1 MVQKYSSRLEALP
14 PANDYVHWETQQS
27 SANHDGDNHAKQ
39 LLRANQTPEQ
49 RSEEPDS
56 ARIKRMQSPM
66 EERAA
71 QSSPATSIAARPARQ
86 TVPAAEVMRRL
97 DAVQLRVKD
106 RRTARPGEA
115 SALLAEVVDTLAVAG
130 DDFSADEASRVY
142 SSIEA
147 ALQRVHD
154 DCMSDAAV
162 LLRQQQRNAQLVLD
176 HCANA
181 GLPMSPNQRFKLK
194 KWPGR
199 LAALAYDIEAREHR
213 ANTQN
218 YRPLPATLSQR
229 LGNEMFALFLQRL
242 PDAATV
248 AAQNE
253 IVARIDRAVRTRT
266 GHPDGSVHVFG
277 SAASGFGGSGSDID
291 LCAELPSEQAKTN
304 QLYASLRQHK
314 ARLAEIEAQFPDI
327 PRRAACVSFFDNVM
341 VPGYSSLSLT

>member
-1 MVQKYSSRLEALP
+1 MVQKYTSRLEALP
-14 PANDYVHWETQQS
+14 PGNDYVHWETQQS
-27 SANHDGDNHAKQ
+27 LAPHVDHDEHEHAKQ
-39 LLRANQTPEQ
+39 QLRPNQAPAEQ
-49 RSEEPDS
+49 RSAEAEP
-56 ARIKRMQSPM
+56 AEKRFPM

-71 QSSPATSIAARPARQ
+71 RSSPEASVAARPTRQ

-97 DAVQLRVKD
+97 DAVQLRAKD

-115 SALLAEVVDTLAVAG
+115 SALLVEVVDTLAVAG

-142 SSIEA
+142 SSLEA
-147 ALQRVHD
+147 ALQRVYD
-154 DCMSDAAV
+154 DCLSDAAV
-162 LLRQQQRNAQLVLD
+162 LLRQQQRNAQLVVD
-176 HCANA
+176 HCADA
-181 GLPMSPNQRFKLK
+181 GLPMSPNQRSKLK

-199 LAALAYDIEAREHR
+199 LAALARDIEAREHR
-213 ANTQN
+213 ASTEH
-218 YRPLPATLSQR
+218 YRPLPAALSQK
-229 LGNEMFALFLQRL
+229 LGSEMFALFLHRL

-291 LCAELPSEQAKTN
+291 LCAELPREQAKTN

-327 PRRAACVSFFDNVM
+327 PRRAACVLFWDSAM
-341 VPGYSSLSLT
+341 VCPA